1 MNEENL
7 NRYSLEQAMEEASKM
22 ESKLKSEK
30 AGSYQEAQEQVSG
43 EIKKRIEEELVIPAT
58 DEKRANYFFESWDI
72 TNYAERNNLPQDLI
86 EEIHLMQI
94 TRMLQKLR
102 EAYSD
107 YVKDPSEIKKRRLVY
122 NIAGHSLSY
131 AYFTLQK
138 SIGYKDVAE
147 AFLGCGSWRDAA
159 FGTDETFGSSQ
170 HILAIEEVL
179 NKYSDDDRF
188 NKDPFYLKQEI
199 AKKLSDLIKE

>member
-7 NRYSLEQAMEEASKM
+7 NRYSLEQAMNEADSM
-22 ESKLKSEK
+22 ELKLKSGK
-30 AGSYQEAQEQVSG
+30 AGSYQEAGDQVS
-43 EIKKRIEEELVIPAT
+43 EETKKRIEEELIIPAT
-58 DEKRANYFFESWDI
+58 DEKRADYFFESWNI
-72 TNYAERNNLPQDLI
+72 TDHAERNNLPQDLI

-107 YVKDPSEIKKRRLVY
+107 YIKDPSEIKKRRLVY

-131 AYFTLQK
+131 ANFTLQK
-138 SIGYKDVAE
+138 SIEYKDVAE
-147 AFLGCGSWRDAA
+147 AFLKCGSWRDAA

-170 HILAIEEVL
+170 HILAIEAVL
-179 NKYSDDDRF
+179 NKYSVDERF
-188 NKDPFYLKQEI
+188 NKDPFHLKQEI
-199 AKKLSDLIKE
+199 AKKLSDLVKE